1 MRIGIFG
8 DSFADSKNGGTQ
20 FNQQGSWPQ
29 LLANTKKIKVENH
42 ALVGSGLEYSLIK
55 LFEAGSRYDKL
66 ILTVTS
72 PERLYINPDNH
83 HKLLDDNEVYHHIRP
98 TDIRKRKKDIFFNK
112 ANDVALEHYNIFN
125 NNDTNNIR
133 TALYIK
139 ALRDC
144 FGGKILLLTC
154 TNQSTKYNK
163 GLNAWPHNELSLIDM
178 FYHENKTLFPDGK
191 IDWKN
196 DQRSCHLTH
205 WHHRMLYG
213 KILKWIETDKFKLT
227 KKDLLSLDKD
237 EVIQGYFG
245 KW

>member
-20 FNQQGSWPQ
+20 FNQQESWPQ
-29 LLANTKKIKVENH
+29 LLANTKNIKVENY
-42 ALVGSGLEYSLIK
+42 AVVGSGFEYSLSK
-55 LFEAGSRYDKL
+55 LFEFGSRYDKL

-72 PERLYINPDNH
+72 PERLYINPDHH
-83 HKLLDDNEVYHHIRP
+83 HKLLDDNETFHHIRP
-98 TDIRKRKKDIFFNK
+98 ADIQKRKKDIFFNK
-112 ANDVALEHYNIFN
+112 ASDVALEHYNIFN
-125 NNDTNNIR
+125 NNDINNIR

-139 ALRDC
+139 ALRDH
-144 FGGKILLLTC
+144 FGGKILLLSC
-154 TNQSTKYNK
+154 TNQNTMYNK
-163 GLNAWPHNELSLIDM
+163 SLNAWPHNELSLVDI
-178 FYHENKTLFPDGK
+178 FYYENKTLFPDGK

-205 WHHRMLYG
+205 WHHNMLYS
-213 KILKWIETDKFKLT
+213 KILKWIHTNKFKLT
-227 KKDLLSLDKD
+227 KKDLVSLDKD